1 MTIDVEVNSV
11 GRTGGTGFDPRIII
25 AAVLAQQRASKEPKG
40 IPLVSDEE
48 AERRQRAADGSRR
61 RRRLQP
67 RLLLLVSP
75 LLLAIALWAAFGSAR
90 PAVQASSGL

>member
-40 IPLVSDEE
+40 IPIISDEE
-48 AERRQRAADGSRR
+48 AERRQRAADTTGRR
-61 RRRLQP
+61 RRIYRRLV
-67 RLLLLVSP
+67 LVVGP
-75 LLLAIALWAAFGSAR
+75 VLVLVIALWAAVGPS
-90 PAVQASSGL
+90 QAAL